1 MPPKKPEKSTFKRL
15 FERLAD
21 DLPAY
26 DFDSDISPVHSSYD
40 NWHFYG
46 RKKTN
51 SKRKGAA
58 RKSSAASS
66 STSRPA
72 SVRTQSDFTDDEE
85 KEPDVWIVAR
95 LSVQQLRLEREYKV
109 CQALFKSTGSEKQF
123 FVKPLDFVRLPTR
136 RHGDLPLSAFVFEA
150 PGRNYLKEVVEFGPN
165 VYTSTDDDDS
175 PPHQSKKMELLMFLD
190 FARASAQILECLHH
204 EHDMVHGEIRADA
217 FHFNKETNV
226 VRMINFG
233 SGVRSFEH
241 GLSSANW
248 ARVSAERG
256 VEQRLQFIA
265 PEQTGRLPAEPDA
278 RTDIYSLGILFWT
291 ILTAQPAF
299 EGKSPLDIMQS
310 KLSRRLPP
318 VSSLRPDVPDA
329 LSRVIQKMTQR
340 NMDDRYNSIAAVK
353 YDVEEL
359 MKILEAG
366 NQAGLEAFTVASRD
380 ASCFFNLPSH
390 LVGRQQHLATLVG
403 IIDRAAKRS
412 ARAAP
417 ISRKGLFSLS
427 SNSSILSG
435 ERPDLSLLEDMLSDS
450 TSSTD
455 RENRARLNSIP
466 EMTVPIDLP
475 RHAKPGSDH
484 SDRKGSAASSNASV
498 IDESEAKAT
507 DGQSIASSIH
517 HAESGQ
523 RSLTGTAQTS
533 TENNSYLR
541 TAQKLKKKG
550 KTELIVISGA
560 AGCGKSTLVQH
571 IQGTARRYG
580 YFTSAK
586 FDQVKNAPFDPMLKI
601 MAALFRQIFSEND
614 VNTPFHDNFRVMI
627 RPVWAV
633 LSGYLELP
641 LWLLSPIIN
650 GGTLSASSGSPQAS
664 HFAAIPERKVCNLN
678 ASQEWLRTGG
688 GNKTSRFMHIY
699 LDVLRLLAL
708 QKFVCLC
715 VDDLQFADTESLEL
729 IELIVRAHIP
739 IALILTHRGEELL
752 STNVKKLLE
761 RATTIE
767 VQPFS
772 EEDTAQYVADTLHRS
787 KDYCLP
793 LVAVIQE
800 RTQGNP
806 FFVREMLDSAYKT
819 GCIFYCW
826 KCRFFEFSID
836 KLFETFSSSAE
847 GPYSSHD
854 FIIRRMEKL
863 PVDAQTVLSWA
874 AIMGNSFNFTT
885 VKRVMSCKCSELV
898 PQPLVPPVS
907 SDAVAGLAVA
917 LNSWIVMPT
926 DEEEIFR
933 FSHDRY
939 LTAADALCLSRHEK
953 DEMHYML
960 ASSMMR
966 HDPYDPSKD
975 PSTVLFEQAR
985 HICEGITAV
994 QRRADKKAPFRE
1006 ILYQAAETARESGAR
1021 SSGLYY
1027 FRHCLLLLPEDPW
1040 DDSNGQ
1046 ATYSE
1051 VITIKTRAAEA
1062 FSYVGQWEEAASM
1075 LEDVFSHAR
1084 SADDSAP
1091 AAIIRSRMYAQQ
1103 GDSRKAFQ
1111 SLRYAMASLGVK
1123 MFDWT
1128 WEECDTEFMRLVPLL
1143 ETNSPSAMVEK
1154 KHTAGRSLVSLGAL
1168 LTELM
1173 SACFWTD
1180 MRLWAISTLTVMN
1193 LYLERGLFPQAGLG
1207 YVHLAGLCIW
1217 KYNMLNA
1224 ALKFGNNAIEIF
1236 EQYPNEHYTVG
1247 RGLVTHVLFLGHI
1260 QKELKFSFEA
1270 LEKGISSAAAAGDKG
1285 MHLVNIGIVCAW
1297 KLWSASEN
1305 VAEIE
1310 AYIASATEEFP
1321 EWQQNLR
1328 GGPFLI
1334 GARQYLRAMAGKT
1347 YSKHAVD
1354 VLCDETHSTEDYVK
1368 FVTETAS
1375 SPERPL
1381 AIYNSYKLSIMY
1393 RFGHYKDA
1401 MEFGEEILTEVD
1413 HLLCMR
1419 YVYSTLFFLAMATLA
1434 SIREKP
1440 DREDRDELLQKVRHY
1455 RGRIEMVASVNPV
1468 NYFVWLK
1475 LLDAET
1481 ADLTAN
1487 YGEVHASFE
1496 AAINHAVVQES
1507 GVDEALSLELYA
1519 DWLVRRGATRPARG
1533 ILQECITVYRRL
1545 GAHGKAD
1552 HISEKYSFLL
1562 FYGERNQ
1569 STVDA
1574 GTQTTAEMAAGPSY
1588 TDSFRNITNRHA
1600 TDTSAD
1606 RTAEWLQPRTKSAG
1620 DARTKDIPNALTSAA
1635 GLDVIDLA
1643 GILESSQLLSSELN
1657 VQKLLTKL
1665 TGIIIDSTGAETVGL
1680 VVEDDDNNE
1689 WSVVS
1694 IGTAE
1699 AIQTPELGIPLKTFE
1714 DTVARQVMLY
1724 VLRFKEEVF
1733 VRNVLEDERFSN
1745 VPDAWL
1751 EQRPEGLS
1759 VIALPILHGDNDLL
1773 GTLYCEAPPNTF
1785 TERTLTL
1792 LKLLVNQIAI
1802 SIANALLFK
1811 RSEKVQAS
1819 NTSMLEVQKQAL
1831 AQARE
1836 SEKKAK
1842 AAEAKA
1848 MEMVRLKEEAARA
1861 KSMFLANVSHELRTP
1876 LNGVIGMS
1884 EMLKST
1890 HLSKEQEE
1898 HADSIRV
1905 CADTLLSVI
1914 NDILDFSKL
1923 EAGKMQ
1929 VFYVPLSLT
1938 QTISEVVRALSYTNI
1953 ERNLETLQELDLAPD
1968 LVVMGDPV
1976 RLHQILMNLMSNAYK
1991 FTKSGTVTVRCFV
2004 VSEDSEH
2011 IKITVEVEDTGIG
2024 ITEEQQKK
2032 LFLPFSQADSSTA
2045 RSYGGTGLGLSICK
2059 AILENIMNGSIWLRS
2074 VPGVGTTVSFSVPFK
2089 KVSPGEILSSNGP
2102 TPGSRE
2108 ADPMAMFSLP
2118 DADDASHARVFG
2130 SLAGIRRDQLKV
2142 CIAEDNPIN
2151 QKIAINFVKRLGFK
2165 CEAYA
2170 DGQQAIDALVRASAA
2185 DEPFHLVLMDCQM
2198 PVKDGYT
2205 ATREIRTNSDPR
2217 VAQILVIAMTASA
2230 IRGDREKCLEAGMNN
2245 YLAKPVRADTLKQM
2259 LESYLHQ
2266 EPSVIPSLQ
2275 SEADDLV
2282 DDALSASVD
2291 GTTTDAGGDVTPKP
2305 SSPGQ
2310 IPLADRGNSITTT
2323 TSSTTTTSTT
2333 TTTSSSSNSAAAGL
2347 RRPTALPHTP
2357 TEIHLTPA
2365 ELARKP
2371 QAQAQMRAQMKAV
2384 ELQIRETQEREGR
2397 EGRRESAAAAA
2408 ASDRT
2413 AASSKAGSS
2422 HGRKGSK

>member
-1 MPPKKPEKSTFKRL
+1 MPPNKPEKSTFKRL
-15 FERLAD
+15 YERLAD

-46 RKKTN
+46 RKRSSN
-51 SKRKGAA
+51 KRRENA
-58 RKSSAASS
+58 RKSSATSTV
-66 STSRPA
+66 TSRPA
-72 SVRTQSDFTDDEE
+72 SVRTQSDVTDDERE
-85 KEPDVWIVAR
+85 LEVWVVAR

-109 CQALFKSTGSEKQF
+109 CQTLFKSTGAEEKF
-123 FVKPLDFVRLPTR
+123 FVKPLEFVRMPAR
-136 RHGDLPLSAFVFEA
+136 RKGDLPLSAFVFEA

-165 VYTSTDDDDS
+165 VYTSTDDDNS
-175 PPHQSKKMELLMFLD
+175 PPHQSQKMELLTFLH
-190 FARASAQILECLHH
+190 FARASAEILECLHH

-241 GLSSANW
+241 GLTSANW

-299 EGKSPLDIMQS
+299 EGQSPLDIMQS
-310 KLSRRLPP
+310 KLSRRLPQ

-340 NMDDRYNSIAAVK
+340 NMDDRYNSVAAVK
-353 YDVEEL
+353 YDVDEL

-366 NQAGLEAFTVASRD
+366 NQAALDVFAVASRD

-390 LVGRQQHLATLVG
+390 LVGRQGQVATLVG

-417 ISRKGLFSLS
+417 INRKGLYSLS

-435 ERPDLSLLEDMLSDS
+435 ERPEISLLEEMMSDS

-466 EMTVPIDLP
+466 EMAVPIDLP
-475 RHAKPGSDH
+475 RNQKSGSDH
-484 SDRKGSAASSNASV
+484 SERKGSVASSNTSV
-498 IDESEAKAT
+498 VDDSEAKAA
-507 DGQSIASSIH
+507 DSQSINSSTH
-517 HAESGQ
+517 QAESGQ
-523 RSLTGTAQTS
+523 RSIAGTGLVS

-571 IQGTARRYG
+571 IQGTARRHG

-586 FDQVKNAPFDPMLKI
+586 FDQVKNAPFDPMLRI

-614 VNTPFHDNFRVMI
+614 VNTPFHDNLRVMV

-650 GGTLSASSGSPQAS
+650 GNALSATSGSPQAS
-664 HFAAIPERKVCNLN
+664 PFVATPERKVCNLN

-688 GNKTSRFMHIY
+688 GNKTSRFLHIY

-715 VDDLQFADTESLEL
+715 VDDLQFADAESLEL

-739 IALILTHRGEELL
+739 ITLILTHRGEKLL
-752 STNVKKLLE
+752 PQNMTRLLE
-761 RATTIE
+761 RATKIE
-767 VQPFS
+767 VKPFS
-772 EEDTAQYVADTLHRS
+772 EEDTAQYVADTMHRP

-819 GCIFYCW
+819 GCIYYCW

-836 KLFETFSSSAE
+836 KLFETFSSPGD

-854 FIIRRMEKL
+854 LIIRRMEKL

-874 AIMGNSFNFTT
+874 AIMGNTFNFSTI
-885 VKRVMSCKCSELV
+885 KRVMSCKCSELV

-907 SDAVAGLAVA
+907 NDAVAGLAEA
-917 LNSWIVMPT
+917 LTSYIVMPT
-926 DEEEIFR
+926 DEEQIFR

-953 DEMHYML
+953 SEMHYML
-960 ASSMMR
+960 ASSMMF
-966 HDPYDPSKD
+966 HDPYDPLKD

-994 QRRADKKAPFRE
+994 QRRAEKPAAYRE

-1040 DDSNGQ
+1040 DDSTGK
-1046 ATYSE
+1046 ASYSE

-1062 FSYVGQWEEAASM
+1062 FSYVGEVEEASE
-1075 LEDVFSHAR
+1075 LLDDVFNHAR
-1084 SADDSAP
+1084 NADDSAP

-1111 SLRYAMASLGVK
+1111 SLRHAMASLGVK
-1123 MFDWT
+1123 MYDWT

-1143 ETNSPSAMVEK
+1143 EANPPSAMVERK
-1154 KHTAGRSLVSLGAL
+1154 QTADRSLISLGAL

-1180 MRLWAISTLTVMN
+1180 MRLWTISTLTVMN

-1207 YVHLAGLCIW
+1207 YLHLAGFCIW

-1224 ALKFGNNAIEIF
+1224 AVKFGNNALEIF

-1247 RGLVTHVLFLGHI
+1247 RGLVTYVIYLGHI
-1260 QKELKFSFEA
+1260 QKELKYSFEA
-1270 LEKGISSAAAAGDKG
+1270 LEKGMSSAAAAGDKG

-1321 EWQQNLR
+1321 EWKQNLR
-1328 GGPFLI
+1328 GGPFLV

-1347 YSKHAVD
+1347 YTKNAMD
-1354 VLCDETHSTEDYVK
+1354 VLTDETHSSEDYVK
-1368 FVTETAS
+1368 FVTDTAS

-1381 AIYNSYKLSIMY
+1381 SIYNSYKLSIMY
-1393 RFGHYKDA
+1393 RFGHHKEA
-1401 MEFGEEILTEVD
+1401 MEFGEEILPEVD

-1419 YVYSTLFFLAMATLA
+1419 YVYSSLFFLAMATLA
-1434 SIREKP
+1434 TIRERP

-1487 YGEVHASFE
+1487 YGEVHASYE
-1496 AAINHAVVQES
+1496 AAVNHAIVQES
-1507 GVDEALSLELYA
+1507 GMDEALSLELYA

-1552 HISEKYSFLL
+1552 QVSEKYSFLL

-1569 STVDA
+1569 HAVDA
-1574 GTQTTAEMAAGPSY
+1574 GTQTTDNIAVGPSY
-1588 TDSFRNITNRHA
+1588 ADGLRNMANHHA
-1600 TDTSAD
+1600 PSTSAD
-1606 RTAEWLQPRTKSAG
+1606 RTAEWLQPRNKLTG
-1620 DARTKDIPNALTSAA
+1620 DGQTKDMQNALSSAA

-1657 VQKLLTKL
+1657 VEKLLSKL

-1699 AIQTPELGIPLKTFE
+1699 AIQTPEQGIPLNTFE

-1745 VPDAWL
+1745 VPEAWL
-1751 EQRPEGLS
+1751 EKKPEGLS

-1773 GTLYCEAPPNTF
+1773 GTLYCEASPNTF
-1785 TERTLTL
+1785 TQRTLTL

-1811 RSEKVQAS
+1811 RSEKIQAS

-1953 ERNLETLQELDLAPD
+1953 ERNLETIQDLDLAPD

-1991 FTKSGTVTVRCFV
+1991 FTKQGTVTVRCFV
-2004 VSEDSEH
+2004 VSEDGEH

-2074 VPGVGTTVSFSVPFK
+2074 KPGVGTTVSFSVPFK

-2118 DADDASHARVFG
+2118 EAENASHSRAVS
-2130 SLAGIRRDQLKV
+2130 SLAGVPRDQLKV

-2165 CEAYA
+2165 CEAFA
-2170 DGQQAIDALVRASAA
+2170 DGQQAIDALTRASAA
-2185 DEPFHLVLMDCQM
+2185 NDPFHLVLMDCQM

-2205 ATREIRTNSDPR
+2205 ATREIRTSSDPR
-2217 VAQILVIAMTASA
+2217 VAQVLVIAMTASA

-2266 EPSVIPSLQ
+2266 ETPVIASLQ
-2275 SEADDLV
+2275 SEANELV
-2282 DDALSASVD
+2282 DDALAASTTSVD
-2291 GTTTDAGGDVTPKP
+2291 GNATDDGSATPKP
-2305 SSPGQ
+2305 SPPGRTSPISGAAVD
-2310 IPLADRGNSITTT
+2310 LDNS
-2323 TSSTTTTSTT
+2323 TTTSTP
-2333 TTTSSSSNSAAAGL
+2333 SSAASSQSTSKVTTGL
-2347 RRPTALPHTP
+2347 KRPNPSSHTP
-2357 TEIHLTPA
+2357 HPTTEIHLTPA

-2371 QAQAQMRAQMKAV
+2371 QAQAQAQMRKQLKAV
-2384 ELQIRETQEREGR
+2384 ERQIRD
-2397 EGRRESAAAAA
+2397 S
-2408 ASDRT
+2408 
-2413 AASSKAGSS
+2413 
-2422 HGRKGSK
+2422 

>member
-1 MPPKKPEKSTFKRL
+1 MPSDKLEKSTFKRL

-26 DFDSDISPVHSSYD
+26 DFDGDISPVHSSYD

-46 RKKTN
+46 RKRTG
-51 SKRKGAA
+51 SKRKGIA
-58 RKSSAASS
+58 RKSSATSTG
-66 STSRPA
+66 TSRPA
-72 SVRTQSDFTDDEE
+72 SVRTQSDFTDDE
-85 KEPDVWIVAR
+85 KEPEVWVVAR

-109 CQALFKSTGSEKQF
+109 CQMLFNSTGSEEEF
-123 FVKPLDFVRLPTR
+123 FVKPLDFVRMPVR

-150 PGRNYLKEVVEFGPN
+150 PGLNYLKEVVEFGPN
-165 VYTSTDDDDS
+165 VYTSTDDENS
-175 PPHQSKKMELLMFLD
+175 PPQQSKKMELLTFLD
-190 FARASAQILECLHH
+190 FARASAAILECLHH
-204 EHDMVHGEIRADA
+204 EHNLVHGEIRADA
-217 FHFNKETNV
+217 FHFNKDTNV

-241 GLSSANW
+241 GLTSANW

-366 NQAGLEAFTVASRD
+366 NQAGLEAFEVASRD
-380 ASCFFNLPSH
+380 ASCFFNLSNH
-390 LVGRQQHLATLVG
+390 LVGRGEQVATLVG

-417 ISRKGLFSLS
+417 INRKGLYSLS
-427 SNSSILSG
+427 SGSSILSG
-435 ERPDLSLLEDMLSDS
+435 ERPDISILEEMMSDS
-450 TSSTD
+450 TSSTDRADRAD

-466 EMTVPIDLP
+466 EMTVPVDLP
-475 RHAKPGSDH
+475 RHHKPGSDH
-484 SDRKGSAASSNASV
+484 SERRGSMASSSASV
-498 IDESEAKAT
+498 VDESETKAT
-507 DGQSIASSIH
+507 DAQSTSSSIH

-523 RSLTGTAQTS
+523 RSIAGTGQIS

-550 KTELIVISGA
+550 KTELIVICGA

-614 VNTPFHDNFRVMI
+614 VNTPFHDNLRVMI

-633 LSGYLELP
+633 LCGYLELP

-650 GGTLSASSGSPQAS
+650 GNTLSATSGSPQAS
-664 HFAAIPERKVCNLN
+664 PFAATPERKVCNLN

-688 GNKTSRFMHIY
+688 GNKTSRFLHIY

-715 VDDLQFADTESLEL
+715 VDDLQFADAESLEL

-739 IALILTHRGEELL
+739 IALILTHRGEDLL
-752 STNVKKLLE
+752 PQNVRKLLE

-767 VQPFS
+767 VKPFS
-772 EEDTAQYVADTLHRS
+772 EEDTAQYVADTLHRP

-836 KLFETFSSSAE
+836 KLFDTFSSSGE

-863 PVDAQTVLSWA
+863 PLDAQTVLSWA
-874 AIMGNSFNFTT
+874 AIMGNTFSFSTI
-885 VKRVMSCKCSELV
+885 KRVMSCKCSELV
-898 PQPLVPPVS
+898 PEPLVPPVS

-917 LNSWIVMPT
+917 LNSYIVMPT

-939 LTAADALCLSRHEK
+939 LTAADALCLSRHER

-966 HDPYDPSKD
+966 HDPYEPTKD

-994 QRRADKKAPFRE
+994 QRRVDNPVQFRE

-1027 FRHCLLLLPEDPW
+1027 FRHCLLLLPKDPW
-1040 DDSNGQ
+1040 DDVTDKAS
-1046 ATYSE
+1046 YSE

-1062 FSYVGQWEEAASM
+1062 YSYVGQLEQASEL

-1084 SADDSAP
+1084 NADDSAP

-1111 SLRYAMASLGVK
+1111 SLRFAMAALGVK
-1123 MFDWT
+1123 MYDWT

-1143 ETNSPSAMVEK
+1143 ETNPPSVMAEK
-1154 KHTAGRSLVSLGAL
+1154 KHTADRSLVSLGAL

-1207 YVHLAGLCIW
+1207 YIHLAGFCIW

-1224 ALKFGNNAIEIF
+1224 ALKFGNNALEIF

-1247 RGLVTHVLFLGHI
+1247 RGLVTHVVYLGHI
-1260 QKELKFSFEA
+1260 QKELKYSFEA
-1270 LEKGISSAAAAGDKG
+1270 LEKGMSSAAAAGDKG

-1347 YSKHAVD
+1347 YSKHAAD
-1354 VLCDETHSTEDYVK
+1354 VLCDETHSSEDYVK

-1381 AIYNSYKLSIMY
+1381 SIYNSYKLSIMY

-1401 MEFGEEILTEVD
+1401 MEFGEEILPEVD

-1434 SIREKP
+1434 SIRDKP
-1440 DREDRDELLQKVRHY
+1440 DREDRDEMLQKVRHY

-1487 YGEVHASFE
+1487 YGEVHAAYE
-1496 AAINHAVVQES
+1496 AAVNHAIVQES
-1507 GVDEALSLELYA
+1507 GMDEALSLELYA

-1552 HISEKYSFLL
+1552 QVSEKYSFLL

-1574 GTQTTAEMAAGPSY
+1574 GTQTTAEIGVGPPYAEGLRTMANHHAPS
-1588 TDSFRNITNRHA
+1588 
-1600 TDTSAD
+1600 TSAD
-1606 RTAEWLQPRTKSAG
+1606 RTAEWLQPRIKSAG
-1620 DARTKDIPNALTSAA
+1620 DAQTKEVPTALSSAA

-1657 VQKLLTKL
+1657 VEKLLSKL

-1680 VVEDDDNNE
+1680 VVQDDDNNE

-1699 AIQTPELGIPLKTFE
+1699 AIQTPELGISLNTFT

-1724 VLRFKEEVF
+1724 VLRFKEDVF
-1733 VRNVLEDERFSN
+1733 VRNLLEDERFSN
-1745 VPDAWL
+1745 VPEAWL
-1751 EQRPEGLS
+1751 ERRPEGLS

-1811 RSEKVQAS
+1811 RSEKIQAS

-1953 ERNLETLQELDLAPD
+1953 ERNLETVQDLNLAPD

-1991 FTKSGTVTVRCFV
+1991 FTKQGTVTVRCFV
-2004 VSEDSEH
+2004 VSEDSDY

-2118 DADDASHARVFG
+2118 DADDALHARVIG
-2130 SLAGIRRDQLKV
+2130 SLAGVRRDQLKV

-2165 CEAYA
+2165 CEAYG
-2170 DGQQAIDALVRASAA
+2170 DGQQAIDALTRASAA

-2205 ATREIRTNSDPR
+2205 ATREIRTSTDPR

-2266 EPSVIPSLQ
+2266 ETPVIATLQ
-2275 SEADDLV
+2275 SEADHLV
-2282 DDALSASVD
+2282 DDALAASSSVD
-2291 GTTTDAGGDVTPKP
+2291 GAATEDGDVTPKQ
-2305 SSPGQ
+2305 SPGGQ
-2310 IPLADRGNSITTT
+2310 V
-2323 TSSTTTTSTT
+2323 STTTT
-2333 TTTSSSSNSAAAGL
+2333 TTTSSSTTTTTSTSSANSLVAGL
-2347 RRPTALPHTP
+2347 KRPTPLPHTP

-2384 ELQIRETQEREGR
+2384 ERQIRDEKEK
-2397 EGRRESAAAAA
+2397 EGRRDAAAAG
-2408 ASDRT
+2408 T
-2413 AASSKAGSS
+2413 KASSPSPSAATASTSTNTK
-2422 HGRKGSK
+2422 KGTK

>member
-1 MPPKKPEKSTFKRL
+1 MMPSTPENSAFKRL
-15 FERLAD
+15 YERLAD

-26 DFDSDISPVHSSYD
+26 DFDGDISPVHSSYD

-46 RKKTN
+46 RKRPSRRRGDT
-51 SKRKGAA
+51 RKVTP
-58 RKSSAASS
+58 SSAA
-66 STSRPA
+66 TSRPA
-72 SVRTQSDFTDDEE
+72 SVRTQSDVTDEE
-85 KEPDVWIVAR
+85 KEPEVWVVAR

-109 CQALFKSTGSEKQF
+109 CQTLFTSATPEQKF
-123 FVKPLDFVRLPTR
+123 FVRPLDFVRMPVR
-136 RHGDLPLSAFVFEA
+136 RQGDLPLSAFVFEA

-165 VYTSTDDDDS
+165 VYTTRDDD
-175 PPHQSKKMELLMFLD
+175 PPRPKQNKIELLEFLN
-190 FARASAQILECLHH
+190 FARASAEILECLHH
-204 EHDMVHGEIRADA
+204 EHDLVHGEIRADA

-353 YDVEEL
+353 SDVAAL
-359 MKILEAG
+359 KRILEG
-366 NQAGLEAFTVASRD
+366 GDQAGLDTFVVASSD

-390 LVGRQQHLATLVG
+390 LVGRQEQLATIVG
-403 IIDRAAKRS
+403 IIDKAARRS

-417 ISRKGLFSLS
+417 VSRKGLYSLS
-427 SNSSILSG
+427 SGSSILSG
-435 ERPDLSLLEDMLSDS
+435 ERPDLSLLEEMMSDS

-466 EMTVPIDLP
+466 EMIAPIDLP
-475 RHAKPGSDH
+475 KPNKAGSDK
-484 SDRKGSAASSNASV
+484 SGRSGRKG
-498 IDESEAKAT
+498 
-507 DGQSIASSIH
+507 SIASSATSAIDEGDAKAIEGYSTTGSVNH
-517 HAESGQ
+517 TESGQ
-523 RSLTGTAQTS
+523 RSNLTSQIS

-541 TAQKLKKKG
+541 TAQKLKRKG
-550 KTELIVISGA
+550 KTELIVLCGA

-571 IQGTARRYG
+571 IQGTARKYG

-614 VNTPFHDNFRVMI
+614 VNTQFHDNLRVMI
-627 RPVWAV
+627 RPVWNV
-633 LSGYLELP
+633 LSAYLELP
-641 LWLLSPIIN
+641 LWLLSPVTN
-650 GGTLSASSGSPQAS
+650 GSTLSETSGSPQAT
-664 HFAAIPERKVCNLN
+664 PTLVNQERRTCNLN

-688 GNKTSRFMHIY
+688 GNKTSRFLHIY

-715 VDDLQFADTESLEL
+715 VDDLQFADAESLEL

-739 IALILTHRGEELL
+739 IALILTHRGDETLAPH
-752 STNVKKLLE
+752 VRKLLE

-767 VQPFS
+767 VKPFS
-772 EEDTAQYVADTLHRS
+772 EEDTAQYVSDTLHRE

-800 RTQGNP
+800 RSQGNP

-826 KCRFFEFSID
+826 KCRSFEFSID
-836 KLFETFSSSAE
+836 KLFETFSSP
-847 GPYSSHD
+847 GDGQYSSHD

-874 AIMGNSFNFTT
+874 AIMGNTFSFRTI
-885 VKRVMSCKCSELV
+885 KRVMSCKCSELV

-907 SDAVAGLAVA
+907 KDAVTGLSVA
-917 LNSWIVMPT
+917 LASYIVMPT
-926 DEEEIFR
+926 EEEEIFR

-939 LTAADALCLSRHEK
+939 LTAADALALSRHQK

-966 HDPYDPSKD
+966 HDPYDPVKD

-985 HICEGITAV
+985 HICEGIAAV
-994 QRRADKKAPFRE
+994 QRREDTKFAFRE
-1006 ILYQAAETARESGAR
+1006 VLYQAAETARESGAR

-1040 DDSNGQ
+1040 DDSTGK

-1062 FSYVGQWEEAASM
+1062 YSHTGQAEEAAAL
-1075 LEDVFSHAR
+1075 LEDVFRHAR
-1084 SADDSAP
+1084 NAIDSAP
-1091 AAIIRSRMYAQQ
+1091 AAIIRSRMYGQQ
-1103 GDSRKAFQ
+1103 GDSRKAFM
-1111 SLRYAMASLGVK
+1111 SLRFAMAALGVT
-1123 MFDWT
+1123 MYDWS

-1143 ETNSPSAMVEK
+1143 ESNPPSVTAEK
-1154 KHTAGRSLVSLGAL
+1154 KFPADKTLVSLGAL

-1180 MRLWAISTLTVMN
+1180 MRLWTISTLTVMN
-1193 LYLERGLFPQAGLG
+1193 LYLERGSFPQAGLG
-1207 YVHLAGLCIW
+1207 YIHLAGLCIW

-1224 ALKFGNNAIEIF
+1224 ALKFGNNALEIF
-1236 EQYPNEHYTVG
+1236 EQYPDEHYTVG
-1247 RGLVTHVLFLGHI
+1247 RGLVTYVVYLGHI
-1260 QKELKFSFEA
+1260 QKELKYSFEA
-1270 LEKGISSAAAAGDKG
+1270 LEKGMSSAAAAGDKG

-1347 YSKHAVD
+1347 YSKHAAD
-1354 VLCDETHSTEDYVK
+1354 VLSDESHSSENYVK
-1368 FVTETAS
+1368 FVNETAS

-1381 AIYNSYKLSIMY
+1381 SIYNSYRLSIMY
-1393 RFGHYKDA
+1393 RFGHYKEA
-1401 MEFGEEILTEVD
+1401 MEFGEEILPEVD

-1434 SIREKP
+1434 SIRERP
-1440 DREDRDELLQKVRHY
+1440 DREDRDYLLEKVSHY
-1455 RGRIEMVASVNPV
+1455 RGRIEMVASVNSV

-1481 ADLTAN
+1481 ADLKFN
-1487 YGEVHASFE
+1487 YGEVHASYE
-1496 AAINHAVVQES
+1496 AAVNHAIVQES
-1507 GVDEALSLELYA
+1507 GMDEALSLELYA

-1552 HISEKYSFLL
+1552 QVSEKYSFLL

-1574 GTQTTAEMAAGPSY
+1574 GTQTTADIAVGRSY
-1588 TDSFRNITNRHA
+1588 TESLRNITNQHA
-1600 TDTSAD
+1600 TDTPAD
-1606 RTAEWLQPRTKSAG
+1606 RTAEWLQPRTKSAADG
-1620 DARTKDIPNALTSAA
+1620 QSKDIPTALSSAA

-1657 VQKLLTKL
+1657 VEKLPSKL
-1665 TGIIIDSTGAETVGL
+1665 TGIIIDSTGADTVGL
-1680 VVEDDDNNE
+1680 VVQDDSNE

-1699 AIQTPELGIPLKTFE
+1699 AIQTPEQGIPLNTFA
-1714 DTVARQVMLY
+1714 DTVARQIMLY

-1745 VPDAWL
+1745 VPEAWL
-1751 EQRPEGLS
+1751 EHRPEGLS

-1811 RSEKVQAS
+1811 RSEKIQAS

-1953 ERNLETLQELDLAPD
+1953 ERNLETVQELDLADD

-1991 FTKSGTVTVRCFV
+1991 FTKQGTVTVRCFV
-2004 VSEDSEH
+2004 VSEDAEN
-2011 IKITVEVEDTGIG
+2011 ITITVEVADTGIG
-2024 ITEEQQKK
+2024 ITDEQQKK

-2074 VPGVGTTVSFSVPFK
+2074 KPNVGTTVSFSVPFK
-2089 KVSPGEILSSNGP
+2089 KVAPGDVLASNGP

-2118 DADDASHARVFG
+2118 HANDVHGNRANG
-2130 SLAGIRRDQLKV
+2130 NLKGIRRDQLKV

-2151 QKIAINFVKRLGFK
+2151 QKIAINFVSP
-2165 CEAYA
+2165 C
-2170 DGQQAIDALVRASAA
+2170 
-2185 DEPFHLVLMDCQM
+2185 P
-2198 PVKDGYT
+2198 
-2205 ATREIRTNSDPR
+2205 
-2217 VAQILVIAMTASA
+2217 
-2230 IRGDREKCLEAGMNN
+2230 
-2245 YLAKPVRADTLKQM
+2245 
-2259 LESYLHQ
+2259 
-2266 EPSVIPSLQ
+2266 
-2275 SEADDLV
+2275 
-2282 DDALSASVD
+2282 
-2291 GTTTDAGGDVTPKP
+2291 P
-2305 SSPGQ
+2305 SSSLHRQ
-2310 IPLADRGNSITTT
+2310 
-2323 TSSTTTTSTT
+2323 
-2333 TTTSSSSNSAAAGL
+2333 
-2347 RRPTALPHTP
+2347 
-2357 TEIHLTPA
+2357 
-2365 ELARKP
+2365 RK
-2371 QAQAQMRAQMKAV
+2371 RIEDEV
-2384 ELQIRETQEREGR
+2384 C
-2397 EGRRESAAAAA
+2397 
-2408 ASDRT
+2408 
-2413 AASSKAGSS
+2413 
-2422 HGRKGSK
+2422 